1 MNTPSLAE
9 RSLREGDPARALAQ
23 LQEQVRAQPGD
34 ARLRIFLFQLLAVL
48 GQWERAR
55 EQVALAASLDP
66 AALMLAQAYGAAI
79 DCEQERARV
88 FAGQARPRILGEPP
102 PWLALLVEALRVA
115 AQGEMA
121 QAQGLREQAYAQA
134 EPVAGTLDG
143 QPFAWI
149 ADADS
154 RLGPVLE
161 LIVDGKYYWMPYGRL
176 RELVLEEPHDLR
188 DVVWMPGHAV
198 FADGGEAAC
207 LVPSR
212 YPGSESAGQPMLALA
227 RETVWR
233 DAGAGAWH
241 GLGQRVLATDSVEV
255 ALLEVRR
262 IAVDAPKA
270 APG

>member
-1 MNTPSLAE
+1 MNNASLAE
-9 RSLREGDPARALAQ
+9 QSLREGDPARALQQ
-23 LQEQVRAQPGD
+23 LQDQVRAHPED

-55 EQVALAASLDP
+55 EQVALAGRIDP
-66 AALMLAQAYGAAI
+66 AALMLAQAYGAALA
-79 DCEQERARV
+79 CEQLRARV
-88 FAGQARPRILGEPP
+88 FAGAATPHILGEPA

-115 AQGEMA
+115 AQGGMA

-134 EPVAGTLDG
+134 EPSAGTLDG

-161 LIVDGKYYWMPYGRL
+161 VIVDGKYCWMPWGRL
-176 RELVLEEPHDLR
+176 RELVFEEPHDLR
-188 DVVWMPGHAV
+188 DMVWLPAHAV

-212 YPGSESAGQPMLALA
+212 YPGSESAGQAPLALA
-227 RETVWR
+227 RETVWL

-241 GLGQRVLATDSVEV
+241 GLGQRVLATDSSEV
-255 ALLEVRR
+255 ALFEVRR
-262 IAVDAPKA
+262 IAIDRQGTAPQ
-270 APG
+270 

>member
-55 EQVALAASLDP
+55 EQVALAADLDP
-66 AALMLAQAYGAAI
+66 AALMLAQAYGAAL
-79 DCEQERARV
+79 DCEQLRARV

-121 QAQGLREQAYAQA
+121 QAQGLRDQAYAQA

-143 QPFAWI
+143 RPFAWI

-161 LIVDGKYYWMPYGRL
+161 LIIDGKYYWMPYGRL
-176 RELVLEEPHDLR
+176 RELLLEEPHDLR
-188 DVVWMPGHAV
+188 DVVWMPGHVV

-212 YPGSESAGQPMLALA
+212 YPGSESADQPLLALA

-233 DAGAGAWH
+233 ETGAGAWH
-241 GLGQRVLATDSVEV
+241 GLGQRVLATDSIEV

-262 IAVDAPKA
+262 IAVAGPSA